1 MKMTDSIRKAFHH
14 QQANTE
20 PTEAPVEMEDQKMAK
35 VVGGIAKPVYP
46 SNNKK
51 NGDNQDENDDIL
63 LPEID

>member
-35 VVGGIAKPVYP
+35 VIGGTSKLVYP
-46 SNNKK
+46 PNNKRK
-51 NGDNQDENDDIL
+51 GDDQDEADDIL